1 LDLKLRQAMQI
12 ELKSIQQQVRI
23 TFVYVTHD
31 QEEALTMSDRV
42 AVFNQGRIEQVGSPA
57 DIYERPATEF
67 VAGFVGVSNLV
78 KGAAARSITGQER
91 TFAIRPEKIHM
102 KPWTAPAAPATA
114 QPAPQGMCMADGS
127 VEEVIYLGMY
137 TRYIVALEQG
147 GELTVVEQ
155 NLKTTS
161 MDVLAVRGQRVRL
174 QWEPVHIR
182 WIGPVE
188 LAGA

>member
-1 LDLKLRQAMQI
+1 
-12 ELKSIQQQVRI
+12 
-23 TFVYVTHD
+23 
-31 QEEALTMSDRV
+31 
-42 AVFNQGRIEQVGSPA
+42 
-57 DIYERPATEF
+57 
-67 VAGFVGVSNLV
+67 
-78 KGAAARSITGQER
+78 
-91 TFAIRPEKIHM
+91 
-102 KPWTAPAAPATA
+102 
-114 QPAPQGMCMADGS
+114 MADGS

-137 TRYIVALEQG
+137 TRYVVALEQG

-161 MDVLAVRGQRVRL
+161 MDVLAVRGQKVRL